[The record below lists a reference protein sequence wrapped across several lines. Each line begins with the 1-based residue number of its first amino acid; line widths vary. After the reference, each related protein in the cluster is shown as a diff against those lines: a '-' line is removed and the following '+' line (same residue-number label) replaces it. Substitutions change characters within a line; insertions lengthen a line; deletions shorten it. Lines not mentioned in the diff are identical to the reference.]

1 MPIHYPSY
9 SARLLRPDNCRSAQE
24 EVNDSKGH
32 TSADRGDNF
41 GGSARC
47 ILVFNCSLP
56 GRFRQLACDQS
67 SKLAQAYCLSSGMS
81 LRPGVVSYFGFSADF
96 SG

>member
-32 TSADRGDNF
+32 ILLKNSINMPRSLAE
-41 GGSARC
+41 
-47 ILVFNCSLP
+47 ILVSE
-56 GRFRQLACDQS
+56 AIEI
-67 SKLAQAYCLSSGMS
+67 
-81 LRPGVVSYFGFSADF
+81 
-96 SG
+96 